1 MMARPQPPVIPLTP
15 AQQQLAEDN
24 IAFAYFMANKLKN
37 KSIMEYEDLIA
48 TCLEGLARA
57 ARDFDTAKGVK
68 FISFAG
74 VVIPN
79 WLEHQQRRLWKR
91 HGHEYSLEE
100 YMQSEN
106 TLRWE
111 ERISG
116 NERPLDDAI
125 IEPLYSSQILQS
137 VIPQLTKRERA
148 VFTALMVNPGISQT
162 TIGESIGVSQVQVS
176 RIITKIRTKIQKQMQ
191 VAV

>member
-1 MMARPQPPVIPLTP
+1 MTLTP
-15 AQQQLAEDN
+15 EQQQLVEDN

-79 WLEHQQRRLWKR
+79 WLEHQQRRLRKR
-91 HGHEYSLEE
+91 YGREFSLEE

-116 NERPLDDAI
+116 NERPLDNAI
-125 IEPLYSSQILQS
+125 IEPLYSSQILLN
-137 VIPQLTKRERA
+137 VISQLTARERT
-148 VFTALMVNPGISQT
+148 VLTALIANPKT
-162 TIGESIGVSQVQVS
+162 TQLAIGESIGVSQVQVY
-176 RIITKIRTKIQKQMQ
+176 RIIKKIRAKIQKQMQ